1 MLSERYPESHEK
13 KGGQNLAH
21 IWRKG
26 GYFMVE
32 LSWSRVIFCGCVLTV
47 ALLGFACGTTAPAAT
62 ELPAATT
69 DLPTTVP
76 QELATAVPAA
86 TAQPTAMPSGT
97 ESAKDRALA
106 VIATEPEN
114 LFHMVTADAHTGQFT
129 DTINAYIGHLD
140 KNTLEVAPT
149 SLVESWEQT
158 DPNEWEYKLRP
169 GVTFHDGEPWN
180 AEAWQT
186 YAQFTGVPDFGV
198 GAFAHTGPYRVEPI
212 DDLTARVVCG
222 EPCPLFSRGLNLS
235 KTFSPK
241 PLREQDFYAITDGI
255 GAGPYEIA
263 EWVRGAKLVTKKF
276 DGFVPAPETPEYAE
290 PILNEI
296 EWQWRGET
304 TVRAA
309 MIEAGEADWAFLI
322 TLEDAERLG
331 AANFVT
337 GGTAEIAQFRIDT
350 IWDPWLRIKEMR
362 QAVVHSINCQGI
374 VDSVYGGATTCR
386 GNHGAPGVLG
396 ITEENIRPYE
406 YDPDLSRQLLAD
418 IGYTCGL
425 PNSRDDCEAKIT
437 ISSRS
442 ARIARNDEL
451 VESMVSFMKEAGINA
466 ESQFVEVSI
475 RTAMGRCGIGTA
487 GSGATQVG
495 WQGATEAVP
504 PNCPEAPVGVGQILD
519 GLGFGY
525 EIMDYAK
532 FVNRH
537 MLCESGR
544 STVCVP
550 EMEDEWRTA
559 RTLDGEARRIAL
571 EAIADWQRE
580 NVYIIPMFDLFAVY
594 GVNDKLRGFEEPRFD
609 KHTFANLWWF
619 AE

>member
-1 MLSERYPESHEK
+1 MAIKIP
-13 KGGQNLAH
+13 KG
-21 IWRKG
+21 K
-26 GYFMVE
+26 
-32 LSWSRVIFCGCVLTV
+32 
-47 ALLGFACGTTAPAAT
+47 ALLLGAVSVLLVLVVACGTSAPATSVPQATSVTAP
-62 ELPAATT
+62 
-69 DLPTTVP
+69 
-76 QELATAVPAA
+76 TAVPQA
-86 TAQPTAMPSGT
+86 TEVPSVSAT
-97 ESAKDRALA
+97 SAKDRALA

-149 SLVESWEQT
+149 SMLVSWEQT
-158 DPNEWEYKLRP
+158 APAEWVYNLRP

-180 AEAWQT
+180 AEAWKV
-186 YAQFTGVPDFGV
+186 YAQFAGVTDFGV
-198 GAFAHTGPYRVEPI
+198 GAYAHTGPYQVEVI

-235 KTFSPK
+235 KTFSPQ
-241 PLREQDFYAITDGI
+241 PLRDEDFYSITAGI
-255 GAGPYEIA
+255 GTGPYKVANWE
-263 EWVRGAKLVTKKF
+263 RGSKLVTEKF
-276 DGFVPAPETPEYAE
+276 EDFVPAPETPEYAA

-331 AANFVT
+331 SDNFVT

-362 QAVVHSINCQGI
+362 QAIVHSINCQDI
-374 VDSVYGGATTCR
+374 VDSIYGGATTCR

-396 ITEENIRPYE
+396 ITTENIKPYE
-406 YDPDLSRQLLAD
+406 YDPDLSRKLLAD

-425 PNSRDDCEAKIT
+425 PNSRDDCEASIKL
-437 ISSRS
+437 SSRA
-442 ARIARNDEL
+442 ARIARNEEL
-451 VESMVSFMKEAGINA
+451 VESMVSFMSEAGINA
-466 ESQFVEVSI
+466 EAQFLEVSI
-475 RTAMGRCGIGTA
+475 RTAMGRCGLGTGGA
-487 GSGATQVG
+487 GGTQIG
-495 WQGATEAVP
+495 WQGATEAKEPV
-504 PNCPEAPVGVGQILD
+504 CEGGVGVGQILD
-519 GLGFGY
+519 GIGFGY
-525 EIMDYAK
+525 EIMDFAK
-532 FVNRH
+532 MVNRH

-550 EMEDEWRTA
+550 EKEVEWATA
-559 RTLDGEARRIAL
+559 RTLDGEERRIAL
-571 EAIADWQRE
+571 EKIADWQRE

-594 GVNDKLRGFEEPRFD
+594 GINSKLRGFEEPRFD
-609 KHTFANLWWF
+609 KHMFANLWWF